1 MHEQHFPRK
10 VTEAIERECSVI
22 DLAMVVRDDPPKKEH
37 PWRDWRGGSVFGFF
51 WTFIPSILALV
62 AFISLLTMSDEA
74 QYTSPAIAGLF
85 CGSQTA

>member
-22 DLAMVVRDDPPKKEH
+22 VLALVVRDDPPKKEH

-51 WTFIPSILALV
+51 LDFHPVDSCVGCIY
-62 AFISLLTMSDEA
+62 ISVDYER
-74 QYTSPAIAGLF
+74 
-85 CGSQTA
+85 